1 MWPNKMLD
9 MYDDDDDDSS
19 DNEQETKSPSKG
31 KQPVV
36 NVTALHGG
44 IGIMNSNGNS
54 PGTPGYYGNKE
65 WEMQPTMHQRHQQ
78 QPPTSPR
85 AVHMSG
91 AGGGGGG
98 GYGYGGVEAP
108 LFTPRTQAF
117 HTLDRRLPLR
127 SG

>member
-1 MWPNKMLD
+1 MLD
-9 MYDDDDDDSS
+9 MYDDDDDS
-19 DNEQETKSPSKG
+19 DDDNVRETKSPKG
-31 KQPVV
+31 KETATTV

-44 IGIMNSNGNS
+44 IGIMNSNS

-65 WEMQPTMHQRHQQ
+65 WEMQPTQQ
-78 QPPTSPR
+78 QYHVPTSPR

-98 GYGYGGVEAP
+98 GGGYDQP

>member
-9 MYDDDDDDSS
+9 MYDDDDDSNSGD
-19 DNEQETKSPSKG
+19 EQESKPKG
-31 KQPVV
+31 KLPIV

-44 IGIMNSNGNS
+44 IGIMSGGS
-54 PGTPGYYGNKE
+54 PSTGYYGNKE
-65 WEMQPTMHQRHQQ
+65 WEMQPTQ

-91 AGGGGGG
+91 VMGGGH
-98 GYGYGGVEAP
+98 GGVEAP
-108 LFTPRTQAF
+108 MFTPRTQAF
-117 HTLDRRLPLR
+117 HALDRRLPLR